1 MALPIGHIKT
11 QPKPPTKEHQALTN
25 ELKQRVES
33 SVRPASYSHWFK
45 DLIVVENGADK
56 LTISAQ
62 RDAFSTDFIKKNYEE
77 VLKQLADKPIE
88 LI

>member
-1 MALPIGHIKT
+1 MNSFSPIGK
-11 QPKPPTKEHQALTN
+11 
-25 ELKQRVES
+25 
-33 SVRPASYSHWFK
+33 SVV
-45 DLIVVENGADK
+45 VVENGSDK

-77 VLKQLADKPIE
+77 VLNQLADKPIE